1 MPIRRYRIGSSTY
14 SESSSTLHWG
24 LEWLVPPPENRI
36 MLTASLFQIVSLP
49 CVLMMFAS
57 APVSAE
63 GTTLDIEAI
72 GRAAGTEATATADGV
87 VRVGWLR
94 NDVPV
99 TIDGVPLPPAAGLGS
114 WAAFKSL
121 PGGKFMVMGDTVVF
135 EDEIT
140 PAMDA
145 AFAHG
150 LEITAL
156 HNHFVF
162 DRPPAYFMHIA
173 GHADDPAVLA
183 KGIRSMWDAIKRVR
197 AERKMPSDRSSDKR
211 PEITGNYDLP
221 ALNSILGGKGEMNGQ
236 VLKFTFERI
245 GRTHGIEFGAS
256 MGLST
261 WAAFSGNADHAVVDG
276 DFAMSAEEVRPV
288 MHALRAAGI
297 HIVALH
303 NHMIGEEPPYYFLHY
318 WGNGDTVDLARRL
331 RSALDVM
338 R

>member
-1 MPIRRYRIGSSTY
+1 MVLLFRIPIHV
-14 SESSSTLHWG
+14 TLAPG
-24 LEWLVPPPENRI
+24 KGRFPPAGDRI
-36 MLTASLFQIVSLP
+36 MLTVSLFRIVPLP
-49 CVLMMFAS
+49 CVLMMCAS
-57 APVSAE
+57 APVGAAV
-63 GTTLDIEAI
+63 TTLDVEAI

-87 VRVGWLR
+87 VRVGWSR

-99 TIDGVPLPPAAGLGS
+99 TIDGVPFPPAAGLGS
-114 WAAFKSL
+114 WAAFKAL
-121 PGGKFMVMGDTVVF
+121 PGGKVMIMGDTVVF

-145 AFAHG
+145 AFEHG

-162 DRPPAYFMHIA
+162 DRPPAYFMHVG

-183 KGIRSMWDAIKRVR
+183 KGVRSMWDAIKRVR
-197 AERKMPSDRSSDKR
+197 AERKIPSDRGPDKQ
-211 PEITGNYDLP
+211 PEITGHYDLP
-221 ALNSILGGKGEMNGQ
+221 ALDSILGGKGEMNGQ

-245 GRTHGIEFGAS
+245 GRMHDTEFGAS

-276 DFAMSAEEVRPV
+276 DFAMTADEVQPV
-288 MHALRAAGI
+288 MHALRDAGI

-303 NHMIGEEPPYYFLHY
+303 HHMIGEEPPYYFLHY
-318 WGNGDTVDLARRL
+318 WGNGDTADLARGL
-331 RSALDVM
+331 RSALDVT